1 MFENI
6 EAYLL
11 ISDVNRFYFTQ
22 LHTSSGCVILTKDE
36 KIFITDFRY
45 IETAKKSLPDYKVV
59 MQSGSLFTA
68 IQEELKRLKVTKIG
82 FEDEYLSVA
91 MFTQLKRLLDGVEFI
106 PVSKQLSLKRAIK
119 TEEEISRIAAAQV
132 VAQKALTKAVNS
144 LRPGI
149 TEREFAAEIL
159 YEMQMLGAD
168 DMSFDIIVAFGA
180 NSAMPHYKTGN
191 KKLEKNDIILVD
203 MGAKMNGY
211 CSDMTRTFSI
221 GDVGEKLKELHQLV
235 LEAQLLAIKGIKAG
249 ITGREA
255 DAIAREF
262 FKANGYDKEFG
273 HSLGH
278 GVGIEVH
285 ENPRLS
291 VTSDDIL
298 QPNMVVTVE
307 PGLYIEGIGGVR
319 IEDMLVIKEDGNLNL
334 TNMNKNLNL

>member
-6 EAYLL
+6 DAYLL
-11 ISDVNRFYFTQ
+11 ISDVNRFYFTRLQ
-22 LHTSSGCVILTKDE
+22 TSSGCVILTKDQ

-45 IETAKKSLPDYKVV
+45 IETAKKSLSDYNVIL
-59 MQSGSLFTA
+59 QTGSLFAA
-68 IQEELKRLKVTKIG
+68 IQEEVKKLGVTRIG
-82 FEDEYLSVA
+82 FEDEYLSVST
-91 MFTQLKRLLDGVEFI
+91 FTQLKRSLEGIEFI

-119 TEEEISRIAAAQV
+119 TEEEISRIAASQV
-132 VAQKALTKAVNS
+132 VAQKALTKAVGN
-144 LRPGI
+144 LKPGI
-149 TEREFAAEIL
+149 TEKEFAAEIL

-168 DMSFDIIVAFGA
+168 NMSFDIIVAFGA

-191 KKLEKNDIILVD
+191 KKLEKNDMILVD

-221 GDVGEKLKELHQLV
+221 GDVGEQLKELHQLV

-278 GVGIEVH
+278 GIGIEVH

-291 VTSDDIL
+291 ATCEDIL

-307 PGLYIEGIGGVR
+307 PGLYIEGVGGVR
-319 IEDMLVIKEDGNLNL
+319 IEDMLVVKEDGNLNL

>member
-1 MFENI
+1 MR
-6 EAYLL
+6 L
-11 ISDVNRFYFTQ
+11 S
-22 LHTSSGCVILTKDE
+22 K
-36 KIFITDFRY
+36 
-45 IETAKKSLPDYKVV
+45 KKSKKL
-59 MQSGSLFTA
+59 G
-68 IQEELKRLKVTKIG
+68 VTRIG
-82 FEDEYLSVA
+82 FEDEYLSVST
-91 MFTQLKRLLDGVEFI
+91 FTQLKRSLEGIEFI

-119 TEEEISRIAAAQV
+119 TEEEISRIAASQV
-132 VAQKALTKAVNS
+132 VAQKALTKAVGN
-144 LRPGI
+144 LKPGI
-149 TEREFAAEIL
+149 TEKEFAAEIL

-168 DMSFDIIVAFGA
+168 NMSFDIIVAFGA

-191 KKLEKNDIILVD
+191 KKLEKNDMILVD

-221 GDVGEKLKELHQLV
+221 GDVGEQLKELHQLV

-278 GVGIEVH
+278 GIGIEVH

-291 VTSDDIL
+291 ATCEDIL

-307 PGLYIEGIGGVR
+307 PGLYIEGVGGVR
-319 IEDMLVIKEDGNLNL
+319 IEDMLVVKEDGNLNL